1 MVPLFHFSTMIST
14 IHSSVT
20 RRLVLDRHA
29 PIPRRR
35 LVLDRRDSSLLRCR
49 LVLDR
54 RDTTILRCRLV
65 RDRRDALLLRRRL
78 VLDRRDEP
86 FFRRRL
92 VIDRC
97 ASSSSC
103 RLVIDRRV
111 LFDESSTLTQH
122 QPSILLSEYPIR
134 HYIPS
139 SFQRIRRGIG

>member
-1 MVPLFHFSTMIST
+1 MVPLFYFSTMIST

-29 PIPRRR
+29 PILRR
-35 LVLDRRDSSLLRCR
+35 
-49 LVLDR
+49 
-54 RDTTILRCRLV
+54 RLV
-65 RDRRDALLLRRRL
+65 RDRRDALLLRRRP

-92 VIDRC
+92 VIDR
-97 ASSSSC
+97 
-103 RLVIDRRV
+103 RV
-111 LFDESSTLTQH
+111 PSDESYDLTQH
-122 QPSILLSEYPIR
+122 PPSTLLSKYPIR

>member
-1 MVPLFHFSTMIST
+1 MVPLFYFSTMIST
-14 IHSSVT
+14 IHSSIT

-29 PIPRRR
+29 PI
-35 LVLDRRDSSLLRCR
+35 
-49 LVLDR
+49 
-54 RDTTILRCRLV
+54 
-65 RDRRDALLLRRRL
+65 LRRRL

-86 FFRRRL
+86 FLRRRL
-92 VIDRC
+92 VLDRR
-97 ASSSSC
+97 ASSSSR

-122 QPSILLSEYPIR
+122 QPSILLSVYPIR